1 MKHNPAQAYRHH
13 RVHSSSGVG
22 LIIMLYETA
31 ISSLQKA
38 HSALQAK
45 DKDIEERTNS
55 LNHVLEV
62 IAELQSSLDPTQG
75 DEVADN
81 LNLFYNVARGLVN
94 EANAGGSPKPV
105 QQLLS
110 LFRSMLGAWRKV
122 DKSTSGPSEQ
132 QGTPGPLPAPSSPEP
147 APKSSSAG
155 FESNYADTDP
165 TTSRWSA

>member
-1 MKHNPAQAYRHH
+1 MNHNPAQAYRHH

-38 HSALQAK
+38 HSALKA
-45 DKDIEERTNS
+45 KDIEQRTNS
-55 LNHVLEV
+55 LNHVQAV
-62 IAELQSSLDPTQG
+62 IAELQSSLDPAQG
-75 DEVADN
+75 GEVADH
-81 LNLFYNVARGLVN
+81 LNLFYNVARGLAN
-94 EANAGGSPKPV
+94 EANADGSTKPV

-110 LFRSMLGAWRKV
+110 QFRSMLVAWRKV

-132 QGTPGPLPAPSSPEP
+132 QGTPEPLPARSSPEA

>member
-45 DKDIEERTNS
+45 DIEQRTNS
-55 LNHVLEV
+55 LNHVLGV

-110 LFRSMLGAWRKV
+110 LFRSMLDAWRKV
-122 DKSTSGPSEQ
+122 DKSTSGPIEQ
-132 QGTPGPLPAPSSPEP
+132 LGTPEPLPAVSSPGA

-165 TTSRWSA
+165 PTSRWSA